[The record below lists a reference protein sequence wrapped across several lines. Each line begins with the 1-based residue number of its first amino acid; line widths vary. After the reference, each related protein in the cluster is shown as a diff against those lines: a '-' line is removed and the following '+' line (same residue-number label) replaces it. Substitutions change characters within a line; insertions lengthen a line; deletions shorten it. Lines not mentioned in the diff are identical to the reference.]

1 MASQPA
7 PVAHESPAHRRYIP
21 GLRWWICGL
30 LFLATTINYVDRQ
43 SLSVLKTMLEQ
54 RMGWSEADYGWIQF
68 AFTAAYAAFPP
79 IMGRV
84 MDSMG
89 VKFGLA
95 LALVLW
101 STMSMLTALA
111 RGTFSFAIAR
121 FFLGAAE
128 AGNFP
133 ASIKAI
139 GQWFPQRERALAT
152 GLFNSGTNVGVMV
165 SFITVMIAESFGWQF
180 AFIAIGAIGFVWL
193 IFWQIGFHP
202 PKQHPRLSPEELAY
216 IESDQA
222 QSQEKLRLSWTT
234 LLRFKQ
240 IWPFLLAKLLT
251 DPVWWFYLYWL
262 PSYLAKERGQ
272 DILGSAFLLTGIY
285 TAASVGSILGGWLS
299 GWLIGRGWRIA
310 TARYAAMGIAAVCAP
325 FAILAYYTSSFI
337 LCLVLLGLVTAAHQ
351 AWSANLFT
359 TATDLFPSKVAGSV
373 VGLGATTGGLGG
385 MFLTLLAAMSIQWVG
400 NQSVVFVWAG
410 LMHPLSL
417 LIFWLVLGRNFRMA
431 DVDAVLETNRISKP
445 LAMAG
450 GALIAL
456 GIVLTAVIWANWDAS
471 VRATSLAGAAQ
482 AATAAVGVALIG
494 GALLYAGLH
503 KEQNTIRAA

>member
-1 MASQPA
+1 MASERATVTA
-7 PVAHESPAHRRYIP
+7 PKSGRRIIP

-30 LFLATTINYVDRQ
+30 LFFATTINYVDRQ

-54 RMGWSEADYGWIQF
+54 KMNWSEADYGWIQF
-68 AFTAAYAAFPP
+68 AFTAAYAAFPS
-79 IMGRV
+79 IAGRV

-95 LALVLW
+95 LALVAW

-111 RGTFSFAIAR
+111 RGTVGFAIAR

-165 SFITVMIAESFGWQF
+165 SFITVLIAEDFGWQF
-180 AFIAIGAIGFVWL
+180 AFIAIGAIGFIWL
-193 IFWQIGFHP
+193 IFWQIGFHSP
-202 PKQHPRLSPEELAY
+202 EDHPNLSAEELAH
-216 IESDQA
+216 IKSDQV
-222 QSQEKLRLSWTT
+222 QNQEKLKLHWTT
-234 LLRFKQ
+234 LLRFRQ
-240 IWPFLLAKLLT
+240 IWPFLLGKLLT

-272 DILGSAFLLTGIY
+272 NILGSAYLLTGIY
-285 TAASVGSILGGWLS
+285 TAASLGSIAGGWLS
-299 GWLIGRGWRIA
+299 GFLIKRGWRVA

-325 FAILAYYTSSFI
+325 FAILAYYTDSFA
-337 LCLVLLGLVTAAHQ
+337 LCLVLLSVVTAAHQ

-359 TATDLFPSKVAGSV
+359 SATDLFPSKVTGSV

-385 MFLTLLAAMSIQWVG
+385 MFLTLLAAMSIQWIG
-400 NQSVVFVWAG
+400 NQSGVFVWAG

-417 LIFWLVLGRNFRMA
+417 LIFWLVLGRDFKMA
-431 DVDAVLETNRISKP
+431 DVDAVLDTNRVSRP
-445 LAMAG
+445 LIIAG

-456 GIVLTAVIWANWDAS
+456 GLVLVGVIWANWELCVQA
-471 VRATSLAGAAQ
+471 AKLAGAAQ
-482 AATAAVGVALIG
+482 AATAAVGVALVG
-494 GALLYAGLH
+494 LTLLYAGMRRTP
-503 KEQNTIRAA
+503 NVVAV